1 MQVSSVLSTEINSYL
16 ILAEQLKA
24 QFGNL
29 DEDTLADTLEGIT
42 QLPDLIT
49 QIVRS
54 GLEDEVLYSALKQ
67 RMEEMQARLT
77 RLKERHDKKR
87 AMAAWA
93 LSHAQIPRIQAAD
106 FSLSLRPG
114 SQRLEVQDEALVP
127 PLFFVPQPPR
137 LDRAGLSSALKR
149 GEAVDGAIL
158 VQGEPTIQVRVR

>member
-1 MQVSSVLSTEINSYL
+1 MNSPELLRTEVSTYL

-24 QFGNL
+24 RFVEL
-29 DEDTLADTLEGIT
+29 DEETLADTLEGVS

-54 GLEDEVLYSALKQ
+54 GLEDELLVDALKQ
-67 RMEEMQARLT
+67 RIEEMQARLT

-87 AMAAWA
+87 TIAAWA
-93 LSHAQIPRIQAAD
+93 MSQAEIPRIQAPD

-114 SQRLEVQDEALVP
+114 SQRLDIYDEARLP
-127 PLFFVPQPPR
+127 AQYFVPQPPR
-137 LDRAGLSSALKR
+137 LDRAGLSAVLKG
-149 GEAVDGAIL
+149 GETVEGAVL